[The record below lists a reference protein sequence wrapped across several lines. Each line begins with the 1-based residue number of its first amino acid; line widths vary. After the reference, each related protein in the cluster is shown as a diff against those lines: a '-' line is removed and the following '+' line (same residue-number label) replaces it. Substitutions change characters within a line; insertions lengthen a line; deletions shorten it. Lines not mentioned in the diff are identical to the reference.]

1 MRPCET
7 SIDNQHILYDVER
20 IANIAEF
27 SFDPEVLRAR
37 KQLSGSAQGRGN
49 THFFNYDGQALV
61 LRHYRRGGLIARFSD
76 DRYLWAGL
84 ARTRAWREWHLL
96 AKLHA
101 MGLPVPL
108 PVAAQVVQQGITY
121 RADIVIE
128 SIPNTVTLAQRLR
141 QGPLNE
147 LEWSKIAWC
156 LYRFH
161 TLGVYHADLN
171 AHNILLD
178 VQGEVYLIDFDRGRL
193 RRPDAGW
200 QQQNLARLQR
210 SLKKLK
216 GIEEEG
222 FAFSDNDWSL
232 LTRVYDAADGER

>member
-1 MRPCET
+1 MRPYET
-7 SIDNQHILYDVER
+7 SVDKQHILYDVER

-27 SFDPEVLRAR
+27 SFDPEVLRKR
-37 KQLSGSAQGRGN
+37 RQLSGSAQGRGN
-49 THFFNYDGQALV
+49 THFFNYEGQALV
-61 LRHYRRGGLIARFSD
+61 LRHYRRGGLIQKFLE
-76 DRYLWAGL
+76 DRYLWTGL
-84 ARTRAWREWHLL
+84 ARTRAWREWQLL
-96 AKLHA
+96 AKMHA

-108 PVAAQVVQQGITY
+108 PVAAQVVQQGVTY

-141 QGPLNE
+141 QGPLDE
-147 LEWSKIAWC
+147 LEWSKIACC

-171 AHNILLD
+171 AHNILLG
-178 VQGEVYLIDFDRGRL
+178 VQDEVYLIDFDRGRL
-193 RRPDAGW
+193 RRPDASW

-216 GIEEEG
+216 ALEGDG

-232 LTRVYDAADGER
+232 LMRVYHAA